1 MRERILR
8 FLELLKKYFCTLMQ
22 DIRKINKHN
31 FLNFIRQR
39 IKLIGI
45 LVICI
50 LAIIGYTFGT
60 TINSRNNVL
69 SKLEK
74 ALINEDVSKLKSIV
88 RLDGKRV
95 KDEQIK
101 HIIEYYN
108 GDKNRVYA
116 TINQLR
122 NDNETNIFY
131 VEDKKGIKINLKTYT
146 VSVESNFDDCEYT
159 IDDKN
164 YIKSGEQF
172 TDVIPGLY
180 TIKGNKKGDNGD
192 ITTSKEIIVVKD
204 ETVKLDFDAIYVTVK
219 SDYLDADIYINDV
232 NSGIKVNED
241 KELGPFKTD
250 SSVKLHLERDFPW
263 GHIKGEEVEVKDNPN
278 IQLSIKMNNEQMEK
292 DIFYTVNN
300 FYTSVF
306 EALNTSKK
314 EKIVQSTE
322 ETKEKIYD
330 ILEKKYL
337 VLKNSYKINDI
348 KIQEDKN
355 QYDFEDNQYRATI
368 VVEMDYEIS
377 KKFFGLNKKENSKKF
392 FTKLIYRN
400 EEWIIEDVENFSL

>member
-8 FLELLKKYFCTLMQ
+8 FLEVLKKYFCTLMQ

-31 FLNFIRQR
+31 FFNFIRQR

-131 VEDKKGIKINLKTYT
+131 IEDKKGIKINLKTYT

-164 YIKSGEQF
+164 YIKSGQKF
-172 TDVIPGLY
+172 TNVIPGIY

-192 ITTSKEIIVVKD
+192 ITASKEVVVIKD
-204 ETVKLDFDAIYVTVK
+204 EIVNIDFNAIYVTVK
-219 SDYLDADIYINDV
+219 SDYLDADIYINDI
-232 NSGIKVNED
+232 NSGIKVNEG
-241 KELGPFKTD
+241 KELGPFNTD
-250 SSVKLHLERDFPW
+250 GTVKLHLERDFPW
-263 GHIKGEEVEVKDNPN
+263 GHIKGEEVVVKDNPDV
-278 IQLSIKMNNEQMEK
+278 QLSIRMNNDEMEE
-292 DIFYTVNN
+292 DIFKEVSN

-306 EALNTSKK
+306 EALNTSNK

-337 VLKNSYKINDI
+337 ILKNDYKINNI
-348 KIQEDKN
+348 KIEDDKN
-355 QYDFEDNQYRATI
+355 QYSFKENQYKATI
-368 VVEMDYEIS
+368 VVKMDYEIS
-377 KKFFGLNKKENSKKF
+377 KNFFGINKKESSKNF
-392 FTKLIYRN
+392 FTKLVYTD
-400 EEWIIEDVENFSL
+400 EGWIIEDVENFTL